1 MKKILFFLTLFVTL
15 MWGGKLPVIVS
26 IVPEKTFVE
35 AIGGDQVDVTVMVPP
50 GSSPHTYEP
59 KPSQMKAIA
68 KAKLYLAVGVEFES
82 VWLPRFRDLNP
93 AMQIVDI
100 SEGIT
105 RRPMRE
111 KRAAKSHALDPHVW
125 TAPANV
131 AIWVRNITRAL
142 QQADPAHR
150 DLYAAN
156 AEKVQAMIAQTDAK
170 LHTLLDPLRGAKFM
184 VQHPSWGY
192 FADAYGLEQLPIQI
206 AGKSPKPRELVA
218 LVRLARKEKIRAVFV
233 QPEASDLFA
242 KILGR
247 ELNIPVVRISPMAPD
262 WTDNLLRLA
271 QAIAGTTE
279 RP

>member
-1 MKKILFFLTLFVTL
+1 MKKILFFLILFL
-15 MWGGKLPVIVS
+15 SLIWGGELPIVVS

-59 KPSQMKAIA
+59 KPTQMAHISR
-68 KAKLYLAVGVEFES
+68 AKLYLSTGVEFEN

-111 KRAAKSHALDPHVW
+111 KRTAKSHALDPHIW

-142 QQADPAHR
+142 QAADPAHR

-156 AEKVQAMIAQTDAK
+156 AKKAQAMIARTDAK

-206 AGKSPKPRELVA
+206 AGKNPKPRELVA
-218 LVRLARKEKIRAVFV
+218 LMRLARKEKIRAVFV

-242 KILGR
+242 RVLGR
-247 ELNIPVVRISPMAPD
+247 ELRIPVVRISPMAPD
-262 WTDNLLRLA
+262 WAENLLRLA
-271 QAIAGTTE
+271 RAITGTTE